1 MAIKI
6 SKVIKDLNIGR
17 QTIEEFLHKKG
28 IELDASINARIQDD
42 VYEMLVKEFK
52 PDMDF
57 RSKLDKRLKER
68 QIERERLNA
77 AKASHEIK
85 TVIPGQK
92 PKVLG
97 RIDLYPKQ
105 SSTAEK
111 PKNIQEVES
120 HEQEQEHKLNVLR
133 TIENDSYP
141 NLTQSQNDIQID
153 FPDVEITDSDP
164 KRNDTE
170 NADSDTI
177 NNCLFEKKYYKLL
190 SDILHGYDRCTP
202 SMIVELKPEQIFVF
216 GTDQRGSQRYGAAG
230 IAAERF
236 GAQRGVIDGPTGS
249 CYALPTK
256 GFTIE
261 DLSKSVVRFEQFVRD
276 NPSKIFLVTAVG
288 CGHAGFDINEVAHM
302 FQCLIGLNNVMLPKE
317 FIEVFRSD
325 CREQLLIK
333 DTSIQHTT
341 EDTNTKGVDN
351 TILQQFDE
359 SLHDLIKFLLINNI
373 DFNHDCGFTLTD
385 ANGEI
390 IGEAELCIKKER
402 IIFLP
407 FNSQSETA
415 FKNSGYTICDPEE
428 YLKTKN

>member
-1 MAIKI
+1 MAVKI
-6 SKVIKDLNIGR
+6 SKVIADLNVGR
-17 QTIEEFLHKKG
+17 QTIEEFLRKNG
-28 IELDASINARIQDD
+28 IEIEPSINARVPDD
-42 VYEMLVKEFK
+42 VYQMLVKEFT
-52 PDMDF
+52 PD
-57 RSKLDKRLKER
+57 KEKRLLSRKMYMER
-68 QIERERLNA
+68 QKEKEQEMQLFREA
-77 AKASHEIK
+77 HEIK

-92 PKVLG
+92 RKILG
-97 RIDLYPKQ
+97 KIDLSPKQ
-105 SSTAEK
+105 SARAEK
-111 PKNIQEVES
+111 SQDNKDVES
-120 HEQEQEHKLNVLR
+120 HEQEQNTNNPDRIVSDSSQAQIDTAIDMPDMHNVNS
-133 TIENDSYP
+133 EQN
-141 NLTQSQNDIQID
+141 QNDFD
-153 FPDVEITDSDP
+153 NTVSDSS
-164 KRNDTE
+164 NF
-170 NADSDTI
+170 I
-177 NNCLFEKKYYKLL
+177 IFEKKYYRLL

-261 DLSKSVVRFEQFVRD
+261 DLSKSIVRFEQYVRD
-276 NPSKIFLVTAVG
+276 NPSKTFLVTAVG
-288 CGHAGFDINEVAHM
+288 CGHAGFDVNEVAHM
-302 FQCLIGLNNVMLPKE
+302 FQCMIGLNNVMLPEE

-325 CREQLLIK
+325 CREKLLIK
-333 DTSIQHTT
+333 ETSIQHTT
-341 EDTNTKGVDN
+341 ENTNTEGVDN

-359 SLHDLIKFLLINNI
+359 SLHDLVKFLLKNNI

-390 IGEAELCIKKER
+390 IGEAELCIEKER
-402 IIFLP
+402 IVFLP